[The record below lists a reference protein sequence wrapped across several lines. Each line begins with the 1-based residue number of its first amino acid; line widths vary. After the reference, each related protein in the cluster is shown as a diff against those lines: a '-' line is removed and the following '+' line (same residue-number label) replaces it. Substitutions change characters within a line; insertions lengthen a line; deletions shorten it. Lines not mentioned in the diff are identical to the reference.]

1 MYDDF
6 LNVFNTDVI
15 TNNIIVYFKNGSSA
29 VYTTNVLS
37 MIKEE
42 PDVVLILSEST
53 GEVLF
58 QRKVENNG

>member
-6 LNVFNTDVI
+6 LNVFNTGVN

-29 VYTTNVLS
+29 VYTINVLS

>member
-1 MYDDF
+1 MYNDF